1 MDKPVVSLDDQTNA
15 ELRGQLRQA
24 QTALSEK
31 ETLLRKLYYR
41 TQNNM
46 QLICAMLDL
55 QSDRMNNSEITESFL
70 EITQK
75 IQAMSLAH
83 QMLYQARDLTHSRLD
98 EYLAELAT
106 VIVASSSASAV
117 RLRLELEPVEAL
129 IDLAIPCGLLLNE
142 LLSNALKY
150 AFEDPAV
157 GEVQIG
163 LRKLEKDRLELSV
176 IDRGR
181 GFAPGFEP
189 RKAQSLGMQTIFAL
203 GESQLSGQV
212 VFEAGPGVV
221 CRVNFPI
228 TGYALE
234 GARE

>member
-55 QSDRMNNSEITESFL
+55 QSDRMNNSEVTESFL

-98 EYLAELAT
+98 
-106 VIVASSSASAV
+106 IMFWQH
-117 RLRLELEPVEAL
+117 PK
-129 IDLAIPCGLLLNE
+129 G
-142 LLSNALKY
+142 
-150 AFEDPAV
+150 
-157 GEVQIG
+157 
-163 LRKLEKDRLELSV
+163 
-176 IDRGR
+176 
-181 GFAPGFEP
+181 
-189 RKAQSLGMQTIFAL
+189 
-203 GESQLSGQV
+203 
-212 VFEAGPGVV
+212 
-221 CRVNFPI
+221 
-228 TGYALE
+228 
-234 GARE
+234 